1 MIGFNYY
8 ESMIYMCAPVLYND
22 EFKQKIKI
30 LLLYIN
36 YIDYIDFLGG
46 GGGDI
51 CISLSLK

>member
-1 MIGFNYY
+1 
-8 ESMIYMCAPVLYND
+8 MCASVLYND
-22 EFKQKIKI
+22 GFNQKIKI

-36 YIDYIDFLGG
+36 YIDLGG